1 MKFHLHIPK
10 PVLLGAIASLLW
22 STVFAFGRYLCDVMG
37 VHPMLIAFY
46 RFFLAGAFS
55 IFYIIFKGETRSLSL
70 LRGKPLHIGFL
81 ALTGIA
87 GMGSAVF
94 MALDRSTAVDVSII
108 MNSNPIFIT
117 PLAILIGESFTLRK
131 SAGVIIGLLG
141 CVIVINGTITGFHLI
156 QREYFVGNII
166 ALGASICWAVYT
178 IAGKQL
184 VRERGGLVVTSLNM
198 LVGSIPLFFLVLA
211 VGEFTF
217 PPLKAFLL
225 IIYLAIFP
233 TAIGFVLWYKALED
247 LDASRLGPLQYLVPI
262 GTAIISFFLLDEGIK
277 WAAIIGMI
285 LVFLGIY
292 LSTASAQEQTE

>member
-1 MKFHLHIPK
+1 
-10 PVLLGAIASLLW
+10 
-22 STVFAFGRYLCDVMG
+22 MG

-46 RFFLAGAFS
+46 RFFFAAAFS
-55 IFYIIFKGETRSLSL
+55 IFYIIFRGEARSLSL
-70 LRGKPLHIGFL
+70 LWQKPLHIGFL
-81 ALTGIA
+81 AFTGIF

-94 MALDRSTAVDVSII
+94 LALDRSTAVDVSII

-141 CVIVINGTITGFHLI
+141 CAIVVNGAVTGFNLI
-156 QREYFVGNII
+156 QRENFAGNMI

-178 IAGKQL
+178 VAGKQL
-184 VRERGGLVVTSLNM
+184 VRERGGLIVTSLNM
-198 LVGSIPLFFLVLA
+198 LVGSIPLFLLVLA

-217 PPLKAFLL
+217 PPLKAFL
-225 IIYLAIFP
+225 IIICLAIFP
-233 TAIGFVLWYKALED
+233 TSIGFVLWYKALED

-262 GTAIISFFLLDEGIK
+262 GTAIISFFLLDEGMK
-277 WAAIIGMI
+277 WATIVGML

-292 LSTASAQEQTE
+292 LSTASAQDQTA